1 MVITCVSVTMFIVF
15 CRTTK
20 AWRCASSF
28 TWITTNLSPTS
39 SGASWTVA
47 TSCAWS
53 MPTSTPFWTAPQG
66 SGWMMLV
73 MSASLGIRLSTP
85 LCSPFWTAPQGSGW
99 TMPVMSAS
107 LGIRLSTPLC
117 SPFWTAP
124 QGSGWT
130 MPVLSASLGIRLSTP
145 LCSPFW
151 TAPQGSGWTMPV
163 MSASLGIGLESGVHL
178 RAHLRWHC
186 RDQGGRCLGCQ
197 HHLGLGWNLEY
208 TVIHTFGQHH
218 CHWVD
223 DAYMG

>member
-107 LGIRLSTPLC
+107 LGI
-117 SPFWTAP
+117 
-124 QGSGWT
+124 
-130 MPVLSASLGIRLSTP
+130 
-145 LCSPFW
+145 
-151 TAPQGSGWTMPV
+151 
-163 MSASLGIGLESGVHL
+163 GLESGVHL

-208 TVIHTFGQHH
+208 TVIHTFGHHH